1 MIPEKKFTS
10 HGAPIREKRL
20 LPVQPPGQAIG
31 RNRELASMHVTI
43 KAGASL
49 LLYGPAGIGKSAL
62 AAVLATAQIASNPNG
77 VLWLTLN
84 EDDLPALATRIGR
97 AFDEDLYSVATSDW
111 VKAASK
117 VRELLQKYRPLII
130 FDGLIDA
137 TSVREFVKQ
146 CAPTNA
152 IIVISDR
159 AFPGPWT
166 PIELRPL
173 NEKDA
178 QHVFRIYAGLGDV
191 GTTVDTESLIEFLD
205 GFPLTLE
212 LAGRTCAVDKL
223 TAGEFLSSL
232 PASGGG
238 SVQQTVMSAV
248 FKRLDTASQGV
259 LLVLAATSTR
269 SASVELLSMATRLAP
284 TDVITQARK
293 LVARGVAREYLSY
306 GQVRYVLHE
315 MAYEFARNW
324 LISFQ
329 RLEGLE
335 NRVMQALLT
344 YTEQHAQ
351 NTLLDHDRLADEFE
365 NILGVAAYATER
377 GKGDI
382 VNRFLTAVEDKADEF
397 IMERHFWLELDQ
409 LKKLATLLREV
420 PTTRKTATMQVTRVL
435 PDLTEATRPNA
446 ATQPTAPVTF
456 DPPAAPPPALPESPT
471 VEVVRPSTE
480 VPMITIETPDAEP
493 PAPPTFAATLDA
505 PTAPVSIVIDETPI
519 TQMPDETQPA
529 PSITLTQPSA
539 PPPSLRPQPLRL
551 QTEPPKVA
559 VPILSTLPTTILTTP
574 PPVETQANLS
584 VRLEPPFPI
593 EEDTAIGVQEGSDPN
608 EDTELRT
615 PPSIKTMREMLVD
628 ARNNKDQRREALLL
642 QSLAQHSMDVG
653 RTEEA
658 LGLFKDALAVFEQ
671 IDDQDGMLAT
681 LDVLAS
687 LSSYVKKPDDALVY
701 ATRGVNFAQ
710 QIGDKARLGR
720 LQTRLAD
727 LRLGIGDVT
736 TAIQT
741 YTTAIE
747 SLRETEDWVS
757 IGVAMT
763 KLGGAYLQNSQ
774 PNDAIQL
781 LDAAIVT
788 FRKEHRADQ
797 EGRALGKLG
806 SAYTQLNQWA
816 KAQEQHERAV
826 VLAREQFDHATE
838 AEQFA
843 AIGYLRELQR
853 DREGSLLNYRRALHA
868 AYMVNNTDQQVAY
881 IIQLGEFMIDDT
893 RTLAQAVQLLHEAEE
908 KHRTPEAER
917 LLKRAEQR
925 LKRAANAGLPIP
937 PAEASNRDFA
947 AKAYVA

>member
-1 MIPEKKFTS
+1 MIPDKKFMS

-49 LLYGPAGIGKSAL
+49 LLYGPAGIGKTAL
-62 AAVLATAQIASNPNG
+62 AAVLATAQIASNPGG
-77 VLWLTLN
+77 VLWLMLN
-84 EDDLPALATRIGR
+84 EDDLTAIATRVAR
-97 AFDEDLYSVATSDW
+97 AYDEDIFSTATSDW
-111 VKAASK
+111 IKASSR
-117 VRELLQKYRPLII
+117 VRELLQKNRPLII
-130 FDGLIDA
+130 FDGLLDPASI
-137 TSVREFVKQ
+137 REFVKQ

-159 AFPGPWT
+159 VFPGPWT
-166 PIELRPL
+166 PIELKPL
-173 NEKDA
+173 NEKES

-191 GTTVDTESLIEFLD
+191 GTTVDAESLIEFLD
-205 GFPLTLE
+205 GYPLTLE

-232 PASGGG
+232 PATGSG
-238 SVQQTVMSAV
+238 SIQQTVMSAV

-284 TDVITQARK
+284 ADVIAQARK

-306 GQVRYVLHE
+306 GQVRYILHE
-315 MAYEFARNW
+315 VAYEFARNW
-324 LISFQ
+324 LSSFQ

-335 NRVMQALLT
+335 ARVMQALLT
-344 YTEQHAQ
+344 YTELHAK
-351 NTLLDHDRLADEFE
+351 NTVADHDRLADEID
-365 NILGVAAYATER
+365 NILGTAAYAVDR
-377 GKGDI
+377 GKGE
-382 VNRFLTAVEDKADEF
+382 VLNRLTTALENNADDF
-397 IMERHFWLELDQ
+397 IMERHFWLELDL
-409 LKKLATLLREV
+409 LKKLASLLREA
-420 PTTRKTATMQVTRVL
+420 PTMRKTATIELPRIPSVTVEDTL
-435 PDLTEATRPNA
+435 PAT
-446 ATQPTAPVTF
+446 ATKPTA
-456 DPPAAPPPALPESPT
+456 PAAPPPPPPEMPSAPDAETIQLALN
-471 VEVVRPSTE
+471 
-480 VPMITIETPDAEP
+480 VPAITIEPPSESSAEE
-493 PAPPTFAATLDA
+493 TLDA
-505 PTAPVSIVIDETPI
+505 PTTPANIVIEEPPVED
-519 TQMPDETQPA
+519 MPNETQPA
-529 PSITLTQPSA
+529 PPITFASSA
-539 PPPSLRPQPLRL
+539 PPPAPPSLRPQPVKL
-551 QTEPPKVA
+551 TPDKPTVETPSV
-559 VPILSTLPTTILTTP
+559 TLPSAAVLQTP
-574 PPVETQANLS
+574 PPVETQANLLT
-584 VRLEPPFPI
+584 RLEPPFPI
-593 EEDTAIGVQEGSDPN
+593 EDDTEIGEQAKTNPD

-615 PPSIKTMREMLVD
+615 PPSIKTMRDMLVE
-628 ARNNKDQRREALLL
+628 ARQNHDQRREALIL

-653 RTEEA
+653 RTDEA
-658 LGLFKDALAVFEQ
+658 ISLFKDALAVFEKV
-671 IDDQDGMLAT
+671 DDQDGMLAT

-687 LSSYVKKPDDALVY
+687 LSSYIGKPDDALVY

-727 LRLGIGDVT
+727 LRLGIGDLP

-741 YTTAIE
+741 YATAVE
-747 SLRETEDWVS
+747 TLRSTEDWVS
-757 IGVAMT
+757 IGVAMS
-763 KLGGAYLQNSQ
+763 KLGNAYLQNKQ
-774 PNDAIQL
+774 PNEAVQL
-781 LDAAIVT
+781 LEAAIAM
-788 FRKEHRADQ
+788 FRKERRADQ
-797 EGRALGKLG
+797 ESKSLGKLG

-816 KAQEQHERAV
+816 KAQEHHERAV
-826 VLAREQFDHATE
+826 TLAREQFDHATE

-868 AYMVNNTDQQVAY
+868 AYLVDDVNQQVAY

-893 RTLAQAVQLLHEAEE
+893 RTLTQAVQLLREAEE
-908 KHRTPEAER
+908 KQRTPEAER

-925 LKRAANAGLPIP
+925 LKRASNAGLPIP